1 VLALAAVAAVLL
13 LARDDDD
20 GEIEQRRAAV
30 SAYIVEVNTT
40 QQALIVQLAQV
51 SRAYRQLQLRERPV
65 PGQLERVEAAEE
77 TLRRLRS
84 RLAALDAPPEARALR
99 VGLLELIDLQAD
111 LAAEVAGMVRYLP
124 VQAAENRKLAAATET
139 LRDALTDAKTGAAQR
154 EAFDVFRAALDS
166 SAQTLEMASA
176 PAVLEPSRTGEVKRL
191 TRLATLARQIGQA
204 LENAEAED
212 VDRLFPQF
220 VQTSASTGTTR
231 AERDAVIAFN
241 KKLAAVADQR
251 AEVVRERARIDLNLR

>member
-13 LARDDDD
+13 LARGGGDDR
-20 GEIEQRRAAV
+20 IEQRRAAV

-40 QQALIVQLAQV
+40 QQALIVQLEQV
-51 SRAYRQLQLRERPV
+51 SRAYRELELRERPV

-77 TLRRLRS
+77 TLRGLRS
-84 RLAALDAPPEARALR
+84 RLAALDAPPEARTLR
-99 VGLLELIDLQAD
+99 AGLLELIDLQAE
-111 LAAEVAGMVRYLP
+111 LAEEVAGMVRYLP

-166 SAQTLEMASA
+166 SAQTLEQASA

-191 TRLATLARQIGQA
+191 TRLAALAEQIGQA
-204 LENAEAED
+204 LEDAEAED

-220 VQTSASTGTTR
+220 VQTSASTGTTK

-251 AEVVRERARIDLNLR
+251 ADVVRERARIDLNLR

>member
-1 VLALAAVAAVLL
+1 M
-13 LARDDDD
+13 
-20 GEIEQRRAAV
+20 
-30 SAYIVEVNTT
+30 
-40 QQALIVQLAQV
+40 
-51 SRAYRQLQLRERPV
+51 SRAYRELQLRERPV
-65 PGQLERVEAAEE
+65 PCQLERVEAAEE
-77 TLRRLRS
+77 TRRGLRS
-84 RLAALDAPPEARALR
+84 RLAGLDAPPEARALR
-99 VGLLELIDLQAD
+99 AGLLELIDLQAG

-154 EAFDVFRAALDS
+154 EAFDVFRAALQR
-166 SAQTLEMASA
+166 SARTLDEASA
-176 PAVLEPSRTGEVKRL
+176 PDVLEPSRTGEVARL
-191 TRLATLARQIGQA
+191 ERLATLSRRIGRA
-204 LENAEAED
+204 LEDAEAED

-251 AEVVRERARIDLNLR
+251 AEVVRERARVDLNLR

>member
-1 VLALAAVAAVLL
+1 M
-13 LARDDDD
+13 
-20 GEIEQRRAAV
+20 
-30 SAYIVEVNTT
+30 
-40 QQALIVQLAQV
+40 
-51 SRAYRQLQLRERPV
+51 SRAYRELQLRERPV
-65 PGQLERVEAAEE
+65 PGQLERVEAAEA

-84 RLAALDAPPEARALR
+84 RLAALAAPPEARALR
-99 VGLLELIDLQAD
+99 VGLLELIDLQAE

-154 EAFDVFRAALDS
+154 EAFDVFRAALQR
-166 SAQTLEMASA
+166 SARTLDEASA
-176 PAVLEPSRTGEVKRL
+176 PDVLEPSRTGEVARL
-191 TRLATLARQIGQA
+191 ERLATLSRRIGRA
-204 LENAEAED
+204 LEDAEAED